1 MMDLHL
7 GLTEFSRIM
16 IFRGDVLII
25 KVNVKQELDLHD
37 GESKVVMSA
46 ISQLNHDMNK
56 RKIE

>member
-1 MMDLHL
+1 MMDLRL

-25 KVNVKQELDLHD
+25 KVNVKQELELHD
-37 GESKVVMSA
+37 GQSKVVMSA
-46 ISQLNHDMNK
+46 ISEHNHDMNE